1 MLFVLLGAYFSDAV
15 NPVGLNA
22 DKMNWSISGFCLVV
36 PALFPI
42 LWMVAKIF
50 DGLVDIPLASL
61 TDNLRTR
68 WGRRRPAIVIAF
80 VPMVLS
86 YFMVWL
92 PLEWRENSL
101 ANTIWMTAWRFVFF
115 ASYTMSLITVY
126 GRLSSVCKDSDQRTR
141 VAALSPFSILSAT
154 LLYMLLCLF
163 LSIWESI
170 SLSSLSLR
178 FPLWLQ
184 CSFLFS

>member
-1 MLFVLLGAYFSDAV
+1 MDSSKAKTVSLDKKWKEFLYAACGFGPNMLFVLLGAYFSDAV

-80 VPMVLS
+80 VPMVLATS
-86 YFMVWL
+86 WFGFLLSGEKTAL
-92 PLEWRENSL
+92 P
-101 ANTIWMTAWRFVFF
+101 IQF
-115 ASYTMSLITVY
+115 
-126 GRLSSVCKDSDQRTR
+126 G
-141 VAALSPFSILSAT
+141 
-154 LLYMLLCLF
+154 
-163 LSIWESI
+163 
-170 SLSSLSLR
+170 
-178 FPLWLQ
+178 
-184 CSFLFS
+184 